1 LKPST
6 RSSLSNLLND
16 FARWRSMCS
25 EDSETVDH
33 TELAEIVLDESGYTG
48 MLMVDKSPEAPGRLD
63 NLKELITA
71 MGEFENLGGFLEHV
85 SLVMENTENPS
96 ADMVNIMTLHGAKGL
111 EFKTVF
117 LPGWEEGLFP
127 HQRHIDESGEA
138 GLEEERRLAYVGL
151 TRAKN
156 LAIVTFALNRQVHGQ
171 WKSSISSRF
180 LEELPLDQIV
190 VENELETSVV
200 ENLYE
205 KSPSSNVA
213 FSRNKVIPSSNVY
226 QTASEN
232 INDKNAE
239 SFLIDE
245 RIFHQK
251 FGYGKI
257 IEVDMNKLTIDFE
270 KAGIKKVL
278 DSFVVAADS
287 V

>member
-1 LKPST
+1 MS
-6 RSSLSNLLND
+6 
-16 FARWRSMCS
+16 
-25 EDSETVDH
+25 H

-48 MLMVDKSPEAPGRLD
+48 MLMIDKSPEAPGRLD

-190 VENELETSVV
+190 VENELETTEF

-205 KSPSSNVA
+205 KSQRSNVGLLK
-213 FSRNKVIPSSNVY
+213 NKVMSTSNLY
-226 QTASEN
+226 KTESEN
-232 INDKNAE
+232 INDRDAV

-245 RIFHQK
+245 RVFHQK

-257 IEVDMNKLTIDFE
+257 IEVEMNKLTIDFE

-278 DSFVVAADS
+278 DSFVISADS